1 MKKQKRINLAFSY
14 VILTLASII
23 ILYPMLWVVGTSFN
37 PGRTITS
44 KIIPEN
50 PTFIHYKNLFDLT
63 ISDYSLWY
71 VNTLKI
77 AFITMALSVVLVT
90 ITGYVFSRYRFV
102 GRKNSL
108 VLFLV
113 LQMVPQFVAIIAIY
127 VLLNMLNLLDTH
139 TALILLYAG
148 GAIPMNTYLA
158 KGYFDTIPKELDEAA
173 RMDGAGHLR
182 IFWQIILPLAKPIVA
197 TIALFNFMGPFNDFI
212 LASLVLRSPE
222 KQTLAVGLYNM
233 ISKQFD
239 NNFTLF
245 AAGAVLSALPIV
257 ILFFM
262 FQRYF
267 VSGLTAGGTKG

>member
-1 MKKQKRINLAFSY
+1 MRKQNRINMALSY
-14 VILTLASII
+14 LILTVASII
-23 ILYPMLWVVGTSFN
+23 IVYPLLWVVGTSLN
-37 PGRTITS
+37 PGKSITS
-44 KIIPEN
+44 DI
-50 PTFIHYKNLFDLT
+50 FDLFDPSKTDYGMWYLNT
-63 ISDYSLWY
+63 I
-71 VNTLKI
+71 KI
-77 AFITMALSVVLVT
+77 AVITMVVSVALITL
-90 ITGYVFSRYRFV
+90 TGYIFSRYRFV

-108 VLFLV
+108 ILFLV

-127 VLLNMLNLLDTH
+127 VLLNMLELFDTH
-139 TALILLYAG
+139 LALILLYSG

-182 IFWQIILPLAKPIVA
+182 IFWQIILPLAKPMVA
-197 TIALFNFMGPFNDFI
+197 VIALFNFMAPFNDFI

-233 ISKQFD
+233 VSEQFD

-245 AAGAVLSALPIV
+245 AAGAVLSAVPIV
-257 ILFFM
+257 LLFFA
-262 FQRYF
+262 FQRFF

>member
-1 MKKQKRINLAFSY
+1 MRKQNRINMALSY
-14 VILTLASII
+14 LILTVASII
-23 ILYPMLWVVGTSFN
+23 NVYPLLWVVGTSLN
-37 PGRTITS
+37 PGKSITS
-44 KIIPEN
+44 DIFPSN
-50 PTFIHYKNLFDLT
+50 PTLIHYFDLFDPSKTDYGMWYLNT
-63 ISDYSLWY
+63 I
-71 VNTLKI
+71 KI
-77 AFITMALSVVLVT
+77 AVITMVVSVALITL
-90 ITGYVFSRYRFV
+90 TGYIFSRYRFV

-108 VLFLV
+108 ILFLV

-127 VLLNMLNLLDTH
+127 VLLNMLELFDTH
-139 TALILLYAG
+139 LALILLYSG

-182 IFWQIILPLAKPIVA
+182 IFWQIILPLAKPMVA
-197 TIALFNFMGPFNDFI
+197 VIALFNFMAPFNDFI

-233 ISKQFD
+233 VSEQFD

-245 AAGAVLSALPIV
+245 AAGAVLSAVPIV
-257 ILFFM
+257 LLFFA
-262 FQRYF
+262 FQRFF

>member
-44 KIIPEN
+44 TIIPSN
-50 PTFIHYKNLFDLT
+50 PTFIHYKNLFDLS

-77 AFITMALSVVLVT
+77 AVITMLLS
-90 ITGYVFSRYRFV
+90 
-102 GRKNSL
+102 
-108 VLFLV
+108 V

-233 ISKQFD
+233 ISRQFD

-257 ILFFM
+257 LLFFM